1 MADHRM
7 MYWQRCAPGGRHA
20 PGPGFVT
27 YAAMIWSMVGN
38 VGMVVPVD
46 AERVPVVLPGRRPL
60 IAVHDALLFLGAN
73 QVDSA

>member
-1 MADHRM
+1 M
-7 MYWQRCAPGGRHA
+7 
-20 PGPGFVT
+20 T